1 MLGLAIALLILNIFL
16 MLFLF
21 FKLNKR
27 FSDANL
33 IREIRNDAE
42 KLVADIAYQTDKS
55 VTVIEAKIKDA
66 NYTMQELEKR
76 IVLAKTENDK
86 KVHESQVLAELNES
100 NMQNKRRA
108 ETRVENQARTENR
121 LENLNSFENQIR
133 VQTKK
138 LEQDISSTSVENSNI
153 EIQKNDLPKREELK
167 PENEPVK
174 IYTKQVLLNSQN
186 SAMVPKAS
194 MQEQIIEMARKGFS
208 IELIAEKVPL
218 PIGEIEL
225 IISMNT

>member
-1 MLGLAIALLILNIFL
+1 